1 LVLRDGRWRDLWEL
15 IGELL
20 DDFRRRGDENDVKLA
35 VALAQQDSKGM
46 DRLAELAAKK
56 GIRHRQIP
64 HWYGIPTAALWLL
77 AVLLG
82 LLALVLWLLMR

>member
-1 LVLRDGRWRDLWEL
+1 
-15 IGELL
+15 
-20 DDFRRRGDENDVKLA
+20 
-35 VALAQQDSKGM
+35 M